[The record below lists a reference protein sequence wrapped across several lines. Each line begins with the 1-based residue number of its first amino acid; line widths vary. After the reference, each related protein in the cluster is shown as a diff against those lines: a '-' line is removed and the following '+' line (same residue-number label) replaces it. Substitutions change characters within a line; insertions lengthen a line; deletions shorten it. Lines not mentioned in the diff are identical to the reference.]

1 MILGLILNNFRVITS
16 EVLLCLLRDLQLK
29 CSLQYLLSH
38 LKKFASSWYLA
49 TTLTMYSEIN
59 QSHVLLNMH

>member
-29 CSLQYLLSH
+29 MQPAIPAFSSEKICQQLVLS
-38 LKKFASSWYLA
+38 
-49 TTLTMYSEIN
+49 N
-59 QSHVLLNMH
+59 NPDHVQRD